1 MTCTPVLHSQNM
13 YRVRQF
19 FLILNQVSAFILERV
34 NKIKEILHLSQRKRQ
49 VSFKPQPLDFMK
61 L

>member
-1 MTCTPVLHSQNM
+1 M
-13 YRVRQF
+13 YRARQF
-19 FLILNQVSAFILERV
+19 FFILNQVSAFILERV
-34 NKIKEILHLSQRKRQ
+34 YKIKEILHLTQRKRD